1 MVTKAQKKA
10 SAKWDK
16 ENMVVL
22 ACKVKRETAEQFKA
36 ACAAQGTTSNA
47 VLQQAVKAYLE
58 QNPAQ
63 EPPHAAEDVGQTDTP
78 RPAPDG
84 MSDEMPGAMDVL
96 KAAAVAQIADASH
109 EMRNTSTEQDDETE
123 ARRAALLASIKG
135 L

>member
-1 MVTKAQKKA
+1 MVTEARKRAN
-10 SAKWDK
+10 AKWDK

-58 QNPAQ
+58 EHPEQ
-63 EPPHAAEDVGQTDTP
+63 PHTAGNV
-78 RPAPDG
+78 PD
-84 MSDEMPGAMDVL
+84 
-96 KAAAVAQIADASH
+96 
-109 EMRNTSTEQDDETE
+109 DDTE
-123 ARRAALLASIKG
+123 ARRAALLESIKG

>member
-1 MVTKAQKKA
+1 MVSDAQKKA

-47 VLQQAVKAYLE
+47 VLQQAVKTYLE
-58 QNPAQ
+58 QGQHSGGDAASS
-63 EPPHAAEDVGQTDTP
+63 PHS
-78 RPAPDG
+78 APKEIPG
-84 MSDEMPGAMDVL
+84 EMQSAMDVL
-96 KAAAVAQIADASH
+96 KASAAAQIAGVPD
-109 EMRNTSTEQDDETE
+109 EVRGPVTQPDDDTE
-123 ARRAALLASIKG
+123 ARRAALLESIKR

>member
-1 MVTKAQKKA
+1 MVTEARKRAN
-10 SAKWDK
+10 AKWDK

-58 QNPAQ
+58 EHPAPEQ
-63 EPPHAAEDVGQTDTP
+63 PHAAGDT
-78 RPAPDG
+78 R
-84 MSDEMPGAMDVL
+84 
-96 KAAAVAQIADASH
+96 
-109 EMRNTSTEQDDETE
+109 DDETE
-123 ARRAALLASIKG
+123 ARRAALLESIKG

>member
-1 MVTKAQKKA
+1 MVTEARKRAN
-10 SAKWDK
+10 AKWDK

-58 QNPAQ
+58 EHPEQKR
-63 EPPHAAEDVGQTDTP
+63 T
-78 RPAPDG
+78 
-84 MSDEMPGAMDVL
+84 
-96 KAAAVAQIADASH
+96 AVDA
-109 EMRNTSTEQDDETE
+109 QDDETE
-123 ARRAALLASIKG
+123 ARRAALLESIKG

>member
-1 MVTKAQKKA
+1 MVTEAQKKA

-58 QNPAQ
+58 EHPEQPNTA
-63 EPPHAAEDVGQTDTP
+63 G
-78 RPAPDG
+78 
-84 MSDEMPGAMDVL
+84 
-96 KAAAVAQIADASH
+96 DA
-109 EMRNTSTEQDDETE
+109 QDDETE
-123 ARRAALLASIKG
+123 ARRAALLESIKG

>member
-1 MVTKAQKKA
+1 MVTEAQKKA

-36 ACAAQGTTSNA
+36 ACAAQGKKSNA

-58 QNPAQ
+58 QAPAQ
-63 EPPHAAEDVGQTDTP
+63 EPLRAAGDS
-78 RPAPDG
+78 
-84 MSDEMPGAMDVL
+84 M
-96 KAAAVAQIADASH
+96 
-109 EMRNTSTEQDDETE
+109 QDDETE
-123 ARRAALLASIKG
+123 ARRAAILAKIKE

>member
-1 MVTKAQKKA
+1 MVSDAQKKA

-47 VLQQAVKAYLE
+47 VLQQAVKAFLDE
-58 QNPAQ
+58 
-63 EPPHAAEDVGQTDTP
+63 H
-78 RPAPDG
+78 PAPEQPHTTG
-84 MSDEMPGAMDVL
+84 NAAPSLHSTPEEMPGEMQSAMDVL
-96 KAAAVAQIADASH
+96 KASSAAQIAGIPD
-109 EMRNTSTEQDDETE
+109 EMQGPAIQPDDDTE
-123 ARRAALLASIKG
+123 ARRAALLESIKR